1 MARYKWLVFTNC
13 TPGREAEFNRWYDE
27 VHIAD
32 LLRVPGIAGARRA
45 ELTEAQLTMD
55 TGDPEPCGPE
65 RIGAR
70 HRFLAVYD
78 IEADDPMPVLKEI
91 GARAHTAEM
100 PITPDLAE
108 AWTVLYRDF

>member
-32 LLRVPGIAGARRA
+32 LLRVPGIVGARRSEITA
-45 ELTEAQLTMD
+45 EQLTME
-55 TGDPEPCGPE
+55 TGSPELTGPE
-65 RIGAR
+65 QIGAK
-70 HRFLAVYD
+70 HRFLSVYEID
-78 IEADDPMPVLKEI
+78 AEDPMKVLEEI
-91 GARAHTAEM
+91 KTRANTPEM
-100 PITPDLAE
+100 MITPDLAE